1 LSKSLTARWRR
12 CVVHLDDWP
21 YDEAVSAEPDGHA
34 NVIPSHSRDEGLAM
48 MKRVKAIKTAAHPVE
63 VPALRW
69 LAAGAL
75 ALALIAIPHLAHA
88 QGVVGGME
96 RGAAQGSY
104 DGGRVAGPVGSAVG
118 GAVGAGVGG
127 AVGAVDGIL
136 GIPGPRCHGYY
147 NRYGHWRCYRY

>member
-1 LSKSLTARWRR
+1 MLCKEKSIKAVARPADVTA
-12 CVVHLDDWP
+12 V
-21 YDEAVSAEPDGHA
+21 
-34 NVIPSHSRDEGLAM
+34 
-48 MKRVKAIKTAAHPVE
+48 
-63 VPALRW
+63 RW
-69 LAAGAL
+69 LAALAFAL
-75 ALALIAIPHLAHA
+75 ALLAVPHFAHA

>member
-1 LSKSLTARWRR
+1 MVKKKSIRA
-12 CVVHLDDWP
+12 
-21 YDEAVSAEPDGHA
+21 
-34 NVIPSHSRDEGLAM
+34 LAYS
-48 MKRVKAIKTAAHPVE
+48 VD
-63 VPALRW
+63 VPLARW

-75 ALALIAIPHLAHA
+75 ALALFAMPRLAHA
-88 QGVVGGME
+88 QGLVGGME

-147 NRYGHWRCYRY
+147 SRYGHWRCYRY

>member
-1 LSKSLTARWRR
+1 MIA
-12 CVVHLDDWP
+12 P
-21 YDEAVSAEPDGHA
+21 YDEPVSGELACHA
-34 NVIPSHSRDEGLAM
+34 SVMFSHSWDEELTM
-48 MKRVKAIKTAAHPVE
+48 IKRVKAIKTAAHPVE

-69 LAAGAL
+69 LAALVFAL
-75 ALALIAIPHLAHA
+75 ALVALPHLVHA

>member
-1 LSKSLTARWRR
+1 
-12 CVVHLDDWP
+12 
-21 YDEAVSAEPDGHA
+21 
-34 NVIPSHSRDEGLAM
+34 M
-48 MKRVKAIKTAAHPVE
+48 MNREKAIKTAAFSVE
-63 VPALRW
+63 IPAARW
-69 LAAGAL
+69 LAATAL
-75 ALALIAIPHLAHA
+75 AFGLIAIPHLAHA

>member
-1 LSKSLTARWRR
+1 M
-12 CVVHLDDWP
+12 V
-21 YDEAVSAEPDGHA
+21 
-34 NVIPSHSRDEGLAM
+34 N
-48 MKRVKAIKTAAHPVE
+48 KAKTIRTAAYPFE
-63 VPALRW
+63 MSGARW
-69 LAAGAL
+69 LAAPAL
-75 ALALIAIPHLAHA
+75 ALALLAVPQFAHA

-104 DGGRVAGPVGSAVG
+104 DGSRVAGPVGGAVG

-136 GIPGPRCHGYY
+136 GIPGPRCRGYY